1 MIHIL
6 LLLLLLMVMF
16 LTWWFRRLW
25 SSPTQT
31 QCRREEWN
39 RAGSLTYPTFAR
51 KLLRGSSGANPSMDK
66 MSTRRMHSCVM
77 WIFLLVYGSSSA
89 VQIQG
94 LGPRPIAMMMMM
106 MFIRVTFLTAAHL
119 VCRRM
124 MGCWIVLDASVV
136 GVAHCNV
143 DVWRWI
149 PIIVRVD
156 ESMCVR
162 ICSRPAAERRCI
174 FSCYWW
180 WWHDW

>member
-1 MIHIL
+1 MIHI
-6 LLLLLLMVMF
+6 LLLLLMVMF
-16 LTWWFRRLW
+16 LTWWCRWSW
-25 SSPTQT
+25 SSPCQT

-39 RAGSLTYPTFAR
+39 RAGSLTYPTFA
-51 KLLRGSSGANPSMDK
+51 LCGSSGAFPSMDK
-66 MSTRRMHSCVM
+66 MSTRRVHSRVM

-94 LGPRPIAMMMMM
+94 LGPRPIAMMVMM

-124 MGCWIVLDASVV
+124 MGCWIVLDVSVV

-156 ESMCVR
+156 ESMRIR